1 MDRSYIN
8 YRGLLTYIEMTGFTF
23 KKYKNTPF
31 TRPIIFRILRIL
43 QLLHALA
50 CLSIAQFVMFSN
62 YAKTQNLK
70 ISNYFNEIGIS
81 GSGDSN
87 KVPLTTAENRR
98 NLEISKT
105 LPNRIIINSFS
116 IDNNSNTNINSNK
129 EELKSLISFRVGL
142 LGLIEYNDT
151 ITLSE
156 STSYYSLIGKGGL
169 WSGIEISSEGDNI
182 KKFETSLIDNTK
194 GQNLIVN
201 IIGFITGNATRNSE
215 GILLRPSRLKY
226 TLSFKNF
233 PYIYKDSKIAILHAI
248 YSSSTS
254 TKKYDLTSVN
264 ILEAGRNC
272 GGGRDIINVGKFESI
287 STVLADGKKYD
298 LLLEQKVIWK
308 ESIEL
313 ISNINHVNNN
323 INNEGDDQYIINA
336 NNGNIN
342 INDELFEL
350 IAFKIPVIQPTEV
363 IWDPEVG
370 IDDPNDYYYNENNDD
385 DGKSSNA
392 VNGKAVNAVLEKS
405 CYASYATIDHDYPE
419 VIKTE
424 DGNNEPAPVPSWIEH
439 TCIADLITILLILA
453 NTTLFIVTFFSSIF
467 VLRKA
472 KNKDLLEIYNEQN
485 DENEFDVGEL
495 AVDDAVIVE
504 ECQNMRNIESR
515 YSAVDENWLK
525 RIVVDSK

>member
-1 MDRSYIN
+1 
-8 YRGLLTYIEMTGFTF
+8 
-23 KKYKNTPF
+23 
-31 TRPIIFRILRIL
+31 
-43 QLLHALA
+43 
-50 CLSIAQFVMFSN
+50 MFSN

-87 KVPLTTAENRR
+87 K
-98 NLEISKT
+98 
-105 LPNRIIINSFS
+105 
-116 IDNNSNTNINSNK
+116 
-129 EELKSLISFRVGL
+129 VGL

-201 IIGFITGNATRNSE
+201 IIGFITGNSE

-392 VNGKAVNAVLEKS
+392 VNGKAVNAVLEKKIYNFLVWDS
-405 CYASYATIDHDYPE
+405 YLNSDQQTSWNLFFQTNQSYASYATIDHDYPE

-525 RIVVDSK
+525 RIVVDSIYTKLTSNVIEGEIPINCPNDWKYPHQFNDKNKEEQESLKIRLVCMNDDEGIRDVDIRMRARIGREKN

>member
-1 MDRSYIN
+1 
-8 YRGLLTYIEMTGFTF
+8 
-23 KKYKNTPF
+23 
-31 TRPIIFRILRIL
+31 
-43 QLLHALA
+43 
-50 CLSIAQFVMFSN
+50 MFSN

-87 KVPLTTAENRR
+87 K
-98 NLEISKT
+98 
-105 LPNRIIINSFS
+105 
-116 IDNNSNTNINSNK
+116 
-129 EELKSLISFRVGL
+129 VGL

-392 VNGKAVNAVLEKS
+392 VNGKAVNAVLEKILLRLES
-405 CYASYATIDHDYPE
+405 IDHINSFVCDSYASYATIDHDYPE

>member
-1 MDRSYIN
+1 
-8 YRGLLTYIEMTGFTF
+8 
-23 KKYKNTPF
+23 
-31 TRPIIFRILRIL
+31 
-43 QLLHALA
+43 
-50 CLSIAQFVMFSN
+50 MFSN
-62 YAKTQNLK
+62 YAKSQNLR

-81 GSGDSN
+81 DSGDSN
-87 KVPLTTAENRR
+87 KLSK
-98 NLEISKT
+98 EIEWRGT
-105 LPNRIIINSFS
+105 LVIHRQSVSSNGWVIIIKDLAVRIDP
-116 IDNNSNTNINSNK
+116 IDNNSNTNINSNSIKAYKFIFSTTLIPNFHIQTFQTIK

-201 IIGFITGNATRNSE
+201 IIGFITGNSE

-313 ISNINHVNNN
+313 ISNINH
-323 INNEGDDQYIINA
+323 
-336 NNGNIN
+336 
-342 INDELFEL
+342 L

-363 IWDPEVG
+363 IWDPEG
-370 IDDPNDYYYNENNDD
+370 FNNKHTFDTKNNTITHSVSLSWITD
-385 DGKSSNA
+385 QQTSWNLFFQTNQS
-392 VNGKAVNAVLEKS
+392 
-405 CYASYATIDHDYPE
+405 YASYATIDHDYPE

-525 RIVVDSK
+525 RIVVDNE

>member
-1 MDRSYIN
+1 
-8 YRGLLTYIEMTGFTF
+8 MTGFTF

-87 KVPLTTAENRR
+87 K
-98 NLEISKT
+98 
-105 LPNRIIINSFS
+105 
-116 IDNNSNTNINSNK
+116 
-129 EELKSLISFRVGL
+129 VGL

-392 VNGKAVNAVLEKS
+392 VNGKAVNAVLEKILLRLES
-405 CYASYATIDHDYPE
+405 IDHINSFVCDSYASYATIDHDYPE